1 MKKLFCFLLSMIIVV
16 SCCVT
21 GFASEVV
28 QSPVIVETVYP
39 TEDVVLA
46 DIVITEAPYNADNSG
61 ENDVTAI
68 IQKAINDCADN
79 GGGTVFLP
87 VGKYRITGNIRIEQ
101 FITLRGDYQDPDEGT
116 DYGTIIVA
124 DVESSDAMTPGLF
137 TVGASAG
144 AVGLTVWYPHQSI
157 ENVKAY
163 PYTFYV
169 TGNEDYM
176 LQTIEN
182 CTLINSYRGIGASS
196 ECENDIYQC
205 HEMLTVE
212 NVKGTCLY
220 EGINSHNSAD
230 VDTYKTVYIL
240 NKYWLEAGEEFN
252 APDKAK
258 LDEYTKTNGYGL
270 ALGDLEWPQFADIR
284 IEKRNYG
291 IIFKEPT
298 RYCFSG
304 EFIDLYITDCT
315 YGFYVPDGMIFDRG
329 KTWGT
334 GISNSVI
341 QGDKYAIYDP
351 GDNALLLTNV
361 EVNGRIK
368 GRKID
373 RYYADT
379 SAYTPDYDRSYA
391 KPQADELYVVS
402 ADRSGKTDAS
412 QAVQRMLNEAA
423 VTGGVVY
430 LPGGL
435 YRFDNPVTVPAG
447 VEFRGSSSVATRCQ
461 RDNSNG
467 TLIISYYGYDK
478 NARPLITLG
487 GDGAGLNGIRID
499 YPLNGPV
506 DDSGKFFETSPAVYS
521 ISDNIYVT
529 NCSITLAS
537 TGINLN
543 GSDNVF
549 IKKVIGCCYG
559 SMFDIRNSNDTY
571 IEGCLQNANTLPRNG
586 YNNFDIPELSNRFQE
601 QDIFNFVFIPITRK
615 IADYITLANCKE
627 VTIFNTF
634 IYGGRS
640 FINSTDS
647 EVLILNIG
655 HDGSSLEADAY
666 VMSGGEV
673 TMLNTMRST
682 ENGQQGY
689 NFYSID
695 NDTKF
700 RAYNT
705 QAVDMD
711 YKEHITLKNI
721 ATSELND
728 GEFIYKILQPLYK
741 IIAFFGK
748 LIMML

>member
-1 MKKLFCFLLSMIIVV
+1 MKKSLCFFLSLVIAFGCCTV
-16 SCCVT
+16 S
-21 GFASEVV
+21 FAVEET

-39 TEDVVLA
+39 TEDVVIA
-46 DIVITEAPYNADNSG
+46 DIVITEAPYNADNTG
-61 ENDVTAI
+61 NNDVTAN
-68 IQKAINDCADN
+68 IQKAINDCASN

-87 VGKYRITGNIRIEQ
+87 VGRYRITGNIRIEQ
-101 FITLRGDYQDPDEGT
+101 FVTLRGDYQDPDEGT
-116 DYGTIIVA
+116 DYGTIIIA

-144 AVGLTVWYPHQSI
+144 AVGLTVWYPDQSI
-157 ENVKAY
+157 DNVKPY

-169 TGNEDYM
+169 VGNDDYM

-220 EGINSHNSAD
+220 EGLNSHNSAD
-230 VDTYKTVYIL
+230 VDTYKTIYIL

-258 LDEYTKTNGYGL
+258 LDEYTKTNGYGF

-304 EFIDLYITDCT
+304 EFMDLYITDCN
-315 YGFYVPDGMIFDRG
+315 YGFYVPEGMIFDRG
-329 KTWGT
+329 QTWGT

-341 QGDKYAIYDP
+341 EGDKYAIYDP
-351 GDNALLLTNV
+351 GDDALLLTNV

-368 GRKID
+368 GKKID

-379 SAYTPDYDRSYA
+379 SEYTPEYDRSYG
-391 KPQADELYVVS
+391 KPEADNLYVVS
-402 ADRSGKTDAS
+402 ADKTGKTDAS
-412 QAVQRMLNEAA
+412 QAVQLCLTEAS

-435 YRFDNPVTVPAG
+435 YRFDNPVTIPAG
-447 VEFRGSSSVATRCQ
+447 VELRGSSSVATRCQ
-461 RDNSNG
+461 RENSSG

-487 GDGAGLNGIRID
+487 GDGAGLNGIRVD

-506 DDSGKFFETSPAVYS
+506 DSSGKFFETSPVVYS
-521 ISDNIYVT
+521 ISDNIYIT
-529 NCSITLAS
+529 NCFFTLAS
-537 TGINLN
+537 TGVRIN
-543 GSDNVF
+543 GSKNVF
-549 IKKVIGCCYG
+549 IKKVVGCCYE
-559 SMFDIRNSNDTY
+559 SMFEIRHSEDVY

-586 YNNFDIPELSNRFQE
+586 YNNFDIPELANRFQE
-601 QDIFNFVFIPITRK
+601 PDIFDFVFIPITRVRT
-615 IADYITLANCKE
+615 DYIRLKNCQD

-640 FINSTDS
+640 FIDSTDS
-647 EVLILNIG
+647 DVLILNIG
-655 HDGSSLEADAY
+655 HDGSSLDAYAY

-682 ENGQQGY
+682 ATGQQGY
-689 NFYSID
+689 KFYSIE
-695 NDTKF
+695 NDTVF

-705 QAVDMD
+705 QSVDME
-711 YKEHITLKNI
+711 YKEHITFENI
-721 ATSELND
+721 KISELND

-741 IIAFFGK
+741 FIALFGK
-748 LIMML
+748 LIMQ